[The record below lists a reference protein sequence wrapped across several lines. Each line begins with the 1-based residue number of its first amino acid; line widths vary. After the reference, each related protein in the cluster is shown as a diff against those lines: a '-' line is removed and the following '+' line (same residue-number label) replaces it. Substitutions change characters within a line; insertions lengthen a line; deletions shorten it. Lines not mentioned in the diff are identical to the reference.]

1 MSASYLVEIL
11 LPMDTGNGEP
21 VSQKWFEDFLKE
33 LTDKFGGA
41 TSFVRS
47 PGHGLWRDGGGTDRD
62 TIVVVEV
69 MAEKLEQDYWRSL
82 LSGWSASSRRK
93 RS

>member
-1 MSASYLVEIL
+1 MNASYLVDIL
-11 LPMDTGNGEP
+11 LPKDTGNGEP
-21 VSQKWFEDFLKE
+21 VSQKWFEFFLKE
-33 LTDKFGGA
+33 LTDKVGGA

-69 MAEKLEQDYWRSL
+69 MAL
-82 LSGWSASSRRK
+82 AA
-93 RS
+93 